1 VSKFLISLDQ
11 SQGMHNHSQ
20 AFWICIDNH
29 LDLFYT
35 ICHWRPLITFSSY
48 TSWCQIG
55 KHDYRLNGVRISSH
69 LWIYHLPK
77 LLTVVQYVSHLHIN
91 VKHIKVLLLL
101 NILKLENSGSVLLS
115 LTIFHF
121 SLDLHIC
128 VCVCVILAFND
139 FSRKWKIKNH
149 NWKFQGY
156 IVYLLLWNPYGYLVG
171 LYTHMHFTCSTRFW
185 SLGPW
190 FRSTAR
196 RPVKSSRR
204 TTPKA

>member
-1 VSKFLISLDQ
+1 VYIYGKLPNRVHSFYFQQETTITLVSKFVISLDQ

-20 AFWICIDNH
+20 AFWICIDNY

-77 LLTVVQYVSHLHIN
+77 LLAVVQYVPHLHIN
-91 VKHIKVLLLL
+91 VKHIIVLLLL
-101 NILKLENSGSVLLS
+101 DILKLVNSGFVLLS

-121 SLDLHIC
+121 SLDLLIC
-128 VCVCVILAFND
+128 VCVCNSGVQWFFKEMKNKTQLQI
-139 FSRKWKIKNH
+139 SRLYSIFIALKSLWISCV
-149 NWKFQGY
+149 
-156 IVYLLLWNPYGYLVG
+156 IVYAHAFYL
-171 LYTHMHFTCSTRFW
+171 
-185 SLGPW
+185 
-190 FRSTAR
+190 
-196 RPVKSSRR
+196 
-204 TTPKA
+204 